1 MNQDR
6 VKEILLGLADC
17 KTEFSVV
24 FTGKKSSMVNG
35 LYKPLSREILI
46 HNRNFQ
52 EDSQLV
58 YTAIHEYAHHLHCE
72 RGAFVPGAR
81 VHTNEFWSIFHELL
95 EKAEADGVYRNV
107 FSSDPEFV
115 ALTGKI
121 RAIMPENGRLMLEF
135 GKLIVEAESLCRQRF
150 VRFEDY
156 LDRALGVPRTS
167 AGAAMKAYGYQVPA
181 ELGWDA
187 MRLVAGIKKPETR
200 TQAIEAFQAG
210 KSPETVKALVK
221 PEKPSEDPRYRLD
234 KERERLERT
243 IRNLQERLSA
253 VEGELAK
260 LDPSDGA
267 EG

>member
-6 VKEILLGLADC
+6 VKELLLSLADC
-17 KTEFSVV
+17 KTDFSVI

-35 LYKPLSREILI
+35 LYKPLTREILI

-52 EDSQLV
+52 EDGQLV

-95 EKAEADGVYRNV
+95 EKAEAAGVYQNS
-107 FSSDPEFV
+107 FSTEPEFV
-115 ALTGKI
+115 ELTSKI

-135 GKLIVEAESLCRQRF
+135 GKLIVEAEALCRKHF

-187 MRLVAGIKKPETR
+187 MKIVAGIKKPETR
-200 TQAIEAFQAG
+200 SAAIEAFQAG
-210 KSPETVKALVK
+210 KSPEAVKAMAK
-221 PEKPSEDPRYRLD
+221 PDKPSEDPKHRLD

-253 VEGELAK
+253 VESELAK
-260 LDPSDGA
+260 LDAPD
-267 EG
+267 